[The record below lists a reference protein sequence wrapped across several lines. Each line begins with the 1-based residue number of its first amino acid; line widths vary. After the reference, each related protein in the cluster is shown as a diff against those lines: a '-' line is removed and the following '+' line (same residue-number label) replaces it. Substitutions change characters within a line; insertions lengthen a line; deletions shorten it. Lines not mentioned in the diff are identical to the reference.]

1 YFDLL
6 CIQDI
11 YKRLKELSVAQRE
24 QIIGAYI
31 SGVKQKVISA
41 QLDIPTSTINDTIK
55 QYKETGFATPEKCP
69 SCPKLLTQ
77 FRKYLHDEGLV
88 RVWRKP
94 GEAYKEDCIQPTVKF
109 GGGTVMFWE
118 CFETGSATPEKRP
131 GRPKLLTQRDTRVLQ
146 RIVHDNRFSP
156 LGDITNKFN
165 SHLNTTLHY
174 NTVRKYLHDKGLE
187 KQRKDRLRWSRE
199 KQNWEE
205 EWKNVVWSD
214 ESKFA
219 LFESD
224 GRVRVWRKPGEAYKE
239 DCIQPTVKFG
249 GGSVMFWG
257 CFGWH
262 GVGPLIVVEGNMDS
276 NDYINILAGHFIPW
290 VNNYPNSIFQQDKAP
305 CHTSNYIRK
314 RKPLPKSKQE
324 LINVIQEEWGK
335 INIETLHRLILSL
348 PDRVKAV
355 IKAKGNCHSS
365 NKLGPKNFERGT
377 QSLFGTPT
385 IRSPAH
391 PTK

>member
-1 YFDLL
+1 MH
-6 CIQDI
+6 
-11 YKRLKELSVAQRE
+11 RKELSVAQRE

-55 QYKETGFATPEKCP
+55 QYKETGFATPEK
-69 SCPKLLTQ
+69 

-118 CFETGSATPEKRP
+118 CF
-131 GRPKLLTQRDTRVLQ
+131 
-146 RIVHDNRFSP
+146 
-156 LGDITNKFN
+156 
-165 SHLNTTLHY
+165 
-174 NTVRKYLHDKGLE
+174 E

-249 GGSVMFWG
+249 K
-257 CFGWH
+257 H
-262 GVGPLIVVEGNMDS
+262 G
-276 NDYINILAGHFIPW
+276 F
-290 VNNYPNSIFQQDKAP
+290 K
-305 CHTSNYIRK
+305 
-314 RKPLPKSKQE
+314 
-324 LINVIQEEWGK
+324 
-335 INIETLHRLILSL
+335 
-348 PDRVKAV
+348 
-355 IKAKGNCHSS
+355 
-365 NKLGPKNFERGT
+365 
-377 QSLFGTPT
+377 
-385 IRSPAH
+385 
-391 PTK
+391 